1 MERSI
6 SRVRI
11 EPGLRHSTVWLCLHF
26 DKVSKWDLWPQ
37 LLFEFSI
44 QLLDLSMGGKE
55 REKEAKLPSWQM
67 RGEEISRIADDVICF
82 FIPLST
88 LGDIKL
94 RRLAKSQPERRMK
107 FWARG
112 GGGGGGGE
120 R

>member
-11 EPGLRHSTVWLCLHF
+11 EPELRHSTVWLCLHF
-26 DKVSKWDLWPQ
+26 DKVSKWDLWAQ

-44 QLLDLSMGGKE
+44 QLLDLSMGEK

-94 RRLAKSQPERRMK
+94 RRLAKSQSERR
-107 FWARG
+107 RRRRRRR
-112 GGGGGGGE
+112 E